1 MIKLVKVKKMVDQGL
16 FSEHIYSTKFQEEF
30 KKYWHSQTDF
40 KGLNFEMISKP
51 FRICRISNIFKNERF
66 IENLKCELE
75 NYDHKRKVTDLYQ
88 FEKTDDLCRA
98 SDYCSQM
105 LYKSFQK
112 DLASWMECNTNIKL
126 NKTISMS
133 SARYYETDY
142 LLCHDDNMGD
152 RRIAYILYLSKG
164 WTEEDGGALE
174 LFDTDADGSPNKVVR
189 SLIPEYNSLVFF
201 EVVDNSYHQVAEVI
215 TDDKCRWS
223 VNGWFH
229 GPLREIQVKLSR
241 FELIRNFIEPNTT
254 EIELSSWISKRY
266 LLPSIIDQIHE
277 NVMKE
282 PYTFL
287 EDFLKESIYEQI
299 ANDLTSQDII
309 WRMVG
314 PADIRHYEIADEE
327 TLPKLLKD
335 FYNLFKSISFF
346 QLLWKYTGLDL
357 VPDEKTM
364 RPKMTIELQRWS
376 AGCYTLLYDKSLV
389 KDSSDDAIKTSQLD
403 ENTSITAGAS
413 TSKSSTES
421 ILDTSSL
428 KRKSDGFCST
438 TTNLSHKK
446 KVTKYVDTQSDASTQ
461 SLSKDSKHDT
471 DTSEISLQDE
481 EISSDA
487 SASDS
492 ENDSNNDEYTL
503 DVIMQFHT
511 TNDQGVPK
519 TGDTIDFID
528 PNQEQGTLVQIP
540 ALDNHLCLVY
550 RSLMVY
556 RLQQYLNHL
565 YEGYSYTLICS
576 YYE

>member
-1 MIKLVKVKKMVDQGL
+1 MVDQSL

-40 KGLNFEMISKP
+40 KGLNFEIISKP
-51 FRICRISNIFKNERF
+51 FKVCRISNFLKNERF

-75 NYDHKRKVTDLYQ
+75 NYDHKRKITDLYQ
-88 FEKTDDLCRA
+88 FEKTDDLFGA
-98 SDYCSQM
+98 SEYCSQM
-105 LYKSFQK
+105 LHKSFQK
-112 DLASWMECNTNIKL
+112 DLASWMEHNTNIKL
-126 NKTISMS
+126 NKTMSMS

-174 LFDTDADGSPNKVVR
+174 LFDIDEHGSPNKVVR

-229 GPLREIQVKLSR
+229 GPLRECYQVKSPR
-241 FELIRNFIEPNTT
+241 FESIRNFIEPITS

-266 LLPSIIDQIHE
+266 LLSSIMDQIHE
-277 NVMKE
+277 NIMKE
-282 PYTFL
+282 SYTFL
-287 EDFLKESIYEQI
+287 EDFLKDSIYEQI
-299 ANDLTSQDII
+299 ANDLTSQDIT
-309 WRMVG
+309 WRMIG

-389 KDSSDDAIKTSQLD
+389 KDSSDDTMKTSQLD
-403 ENTSITAGAS
+403 ENTSIIAGAS
-413 TSKSSTES
+413 TSKSPTKS

-428 KRKSDGFCST
+428 KRKRDGSCLT

-446 KVTKYVDTQSDASTQ
+446 KVTSDVNTQSS
-461 SLSKDSKHDT
+461 SKDSKDDA
-471 DTSEISLQDE
+471 DTSEILLQDE
-481 EISSDA
+481 EISSDV
-487 SASDS
+487 SVHDS
-492 ENDSNNDEYTL
+492 ENDSNNDEYIL

-511 TNDQGVPK
+511 TNDQDVPK
-519 TGDTIDFID
+519 TEDTIDFID
-528 PNQEQGTLVQIP
+528 PNQEQGTLIQIP

>member
-1 MIKLVKVKKMVDQGL
+1 MVDEGL
-16 FSEHIYSTKFQEEF
+16 FSEHIYSAKFQEEF

-40 KGLNFEMISKP
+40 KNVNLEIISKP
-51 FRICRISNIFKNERF
+51 FRICRISNFLKNERF

-75 NYDHKRKVTDLYQ
+75 NHDHKRKVTDLYQ
-88 FEKTDDLCRA
+88 FEKTDDLFGA

-105 LYKSFQK
+105 LHKSFQK
-112 DLASWMECNTNIKL
+112 DLASWMERNTNIKL

-174 LFDTDADGSPNKVVR
+174 LFDTDEHGSPNKVVR
-189 SLIPEYNSLVFF
+189 SLIPEYNSLIFF
-201 EVVDNSYHQVAEVI
+201 EVVENSYHQVAEVI

-223 VNGWFH
+223 INGWFH
-229 GPLREIQVKLSR
+229 GPLRECYQAKSPR
-241 FELIRNFIEPNTT
+241 FESIRNFIEPNTT

-287 EDFLKESIYEQI
+287 ESFLKESVYEQI
-299 ANDLTSQDII
+299 ANDLTSQDIN

-314 PADIRHYEIADEE
+314 PADIRHYEIADEQ

-346 QLLWKYTGLDL
+346 ELLWKYTGLDL

-389 KDSSDDAIKTSQLD
+389 KNSSDDAVKTSQLD

-421 ILDTSSL
+421 ILDTSSI
-428 KRKSDGFCST
+428 KRKRDGSCPT
-438 TTNLSHKK
+438 TINLSHKK
-446 KVTKYVDTQSDASTQ
+446 KVTKYVESDVSTQ
-461 SLSKDSKHDT
+461 SLSKDSKHGT

-481 EISSDA
+481 EISSDT

-492 ENDSNNDEYTL
+492 ENDSTNDEYTL

-511 TNDQGVPK
+511 INDQGVSK

-528 PNQEQGTLVQIP
+528 PNQEQGTLIQIP

-565 YEGYSYTLICS
+565 YEGYSYTLMCS

>member
-1 MIKLVKVKKMVDQGL
+1 M
-16 FSEHIYSTKFQEEF
+16 ERN
-30 KKYWHSQTDF
+30 TD
-40 KGLNFEMISKP
+40 
-51 FRICRISNIFKNERF
+51 
-66 IENLKCELE
+66 
-75 NYDHKRKVTDLYQ
+75 
-88 FEKTDDLCRA
+88 
-98 SDYCSQM
+98 
-105 LYKSFQK
+105 
-112 DLASWMECNTNIKL
+112 IKL

-174 LFDTDADGSPNKVVR
+174 LFDTDEHGSPNKVVR
-189 SLIPEYNSLVFF
+189 SLVPEYNSLIFF
-201 EVVDNSYHQVAEVI
+201 EVVENSYHQVAEVM

-223 VNGWFH
+223 INGWFH
-229 GPLREIQVKLSR
+229 GPLKECYQAKSPR
-241 FELIRNFIEPNTT
+241 FDLIRNFIEPNTT

-287 EDFLKESIYEQI
+287 ESFLKESVYEQI
-299 ANDLTSQDII
+299 ANDLTSQDIS
-309 WRMVG
+309 WRMAG
-314 PADIRHYEIADEE
+314 PADIRHYEIADEQ

-335 FYNLFKSISFF
+335 FYNLFKSLSFF
-346 QLLWKYTGLDL
+346 ELLWKYTGLDL

-389 KDSSDDAIKTSQLD
+389 KDGSDDAAKTSQLD

-413 TSKSSTES
+413 TSKSLTEI
-421 ILDTSSL
+421 ILDTSSI
-428 KRKSDGFCST
+428 KRKRDGSFPS

-446 KVTKYVDTQSDASTQ
+446 KVTKYVESDVSTQ
-461 SLSKDSKHDT
+461 SLSKDSKHGT
-471 DTSEISLQDE
+471 DTNEISLRDE
-481 EISSDA
+481 EISSDT

-492 ENDSNNDEYTL
+492 ENNSTNDEYTL

-511 TNDQGVPK
+511 VNDQGVSK

-528 PNQEQGTLVQIP
+528 PNQEQGTLIQIP

-565 YEGYSYTLICS
+565 YEGYSYTLMCS

>member
-1 MIKLVKVKKMVDQGL
+1 MVDEGL
-16 FSEHIYSTKFQEEF
+16 FSEHIYSAKFQEEF

-40 KGLNFEMISKP
+40 KNINLEIISKP
-51 FRICRISNIFKNERF
+51 FRICRISNFFKNERF

-75 NYDHKRKVTDLYQ
+75 NHDHKRKVTDLYQ
-88 FEKTDDLCRA
+88 FEKTDDLFGA

-105 LYKSFQK
+105 LHKSFQK
-112 DLASWMECNTNIKL
+112 DLASWMERNTNIKL

-174 LFDTDADGSPNKVVR
+174 LFDTDEHGSPNKVVR
-189 SLIPEYNSLVFF
+189 SLIPEYNSLIFF
-201 EVVDNSYHQVAEVI
+201 EVVENSYHQVAEVI

-223 VNGWFH
+223 INGWFH
-229 GPLREIQVKLSR
+229 GPLRECYQAKSPR
-241 FELIRNFIEPNTT
+241 FESIRNFIEPNTT

-266 LLPSIIDQIHE
+266 LLSSIIDQIHE

-287 EDFLKESIYEQI
+287 ESFLKESVYEQI
-299 ANDLTSQDII
+299 ANDLTSQDIN

-314 PADIRHYEIADEE
+314 PADIRHYEIADEQ

-346 QLLWKYTGLDL
+346 ELLWKYTGLDL

-364 RPKMTIELQRWS
+364 KPKMTIELQRWS

-389 KDSSDDAIKTSQLD
+389 KDSSDDAVKTSQLD

-421 ILDTSSL
+421 ILDTSSI
-428 KRKSDGFCST
+428 KRKRDGSCPT

-446 KVTKYVDTQSDASTQ
+446 KVTKYVESDVSTQ
-461 SLSKDSKHDT
+461 SLSKDSKHGT

-481 EISSDA
+481 EISSDT

-492 ENDSNNDEYTL
+492 ENDSTNDEYTL

-511 TNDQGVPK
+511 VNDQGVSK

-528 PNQEQGTLVQIP
+528 PNQEQGTLIQIP

>member
-1 MIKLVKVKKMVDQGL
+1 MVDEGL
-16 FSEHIYSTKFQEEF
+16 FSEHIYSAKFQEEF
-30 KKYWHSQTDF
+30 KKYWYSQTDF
-40 KGLNFEMISKP
+40 KNVNFEIISKP
-51 FRICRISNIFKNERF
+51 FRVCRISNFLKNERF

-75 NYDHKRKVTDLYQ
+75 NHDHKRKVTDLYQ
-88 FEKTDDLCRA
+88 FEKTDDLFAA

-112 DLASWMECNTNIKL
+112 DLSSWMERNTDIKL

-174 LFDTDADGSPNKVVR
+174 LFDTDENGSPNKVVR
-189 SLIPEYNSLVFF
+189 SLIPEYNSLIFF

-223 VNGWFH
+223 INGWFH
-229 GPLREIQVKLSR
+229 GPIKECYQIKSSR
-241 FELIRNFIEPNTT
+241 FESIRNFIEPNTT
-254 EIELSSWISKRY
+254 KIELSSWISKRY
-266 LLPSIIDQIHE
+266 LLSSIIDQIHK

-287 EDFLKESIYEQI
+287 ESFLKESVYEQI
-299 ANDLTSQDII
+299 ANDLTSQDIS

-314 PADIRHYEIADEE
+314 PADIRHYEIADEQ

-346 QLLWKYTGLDL
+346 ELLWKYTGLDL

-389 KDSSDDAIKTSQLD
+389 KDSSDDAVETSQLED
-403 ENTSITAGAS
+403 TIITAGAS

-421 ILDTSSL
+421 TLDTSSL
-428 KRKSDGFCST
+428 KRKKGGSCPT

-446 KVTKYVDTQSDASTQ
+446 KVTKYVDTQSDVSTQ
-461 SLSKDSKHDT
+461 SLSKDSKHGT

-492 ENDSNNDEYTL
+492 ENDSTNDEYTL

-511 TNDQGVPK
+511 VNDQGVPK

-528 PNQEQGTLVQIP
+528 PNQEQGTLIQIP

-565 YEGYSYTLICS
+565 YEGYSYTLMCS

>member
-1 MIKLVKVKKMVDQGL
+1 MVDEGL
-16 FSEHIYSTKFQEEF
+16 FSEHVYSAKFQEEF

-40 KGLNFEMISKP
+40 KNVNLEIISKP
-51 FRICRISNIFKNERF
+51 FRICRISNFLKNERF

-75 NYDHKRKVTDLYQ
+75 NHDHKRKVTDLYQ
-88 FEKTDDLCRA
+88 FEKTDDLFGT

-105 LYKSFQK
+105 LHKSFQK
-112 DLASWMECNTNIKL
+112 DLASWMERNTDIKL

-174 LFDTDADGSPNKVVR
+174 LFDTDEHGSPNKVVR
-189 SLIPEYNSLVFF
+189 SLIPEYNSLIFF
-201 EVVDNSYHQVAEVI
+201 EVVENSYHQVAEVM

-223 VNGWFH
+223 INGWFH
-229 GPLREIQVKLSR
+229 GPLKECYQAKSPRYES
-241 FELIRNFIEPNTT
+241 IRNFIEPNTKT

-287 EDFLKESIYEQI
+287 ESFLKESVYEQI
-299 ANDLTSQDII
+299 ANDLTSQDIN
-309 WRMVG
+309 WRMAG
-314 PADIRHYEIADEE
+314 PADIRHYEIADEQ

-346 QLLWKYTGLDL
+346 ELLWKYTGLDL

-389 KDSSDDAIKTSQLD
+389 KDSSDGAVKTSQLD

-413 TSKSSTES
+413 TSKSSTEI
-421 ILDTSSL
+421 ILDKSSI
-428 KRKSDGFCST
+428 KRKRDGSCST

-446 KVTKYVDTQSDASTQ
+446 KVTKYVESDVSTQ
-461 SLSKDSKHDT
+461 SLSKDSKHGT

-481 EISSDA
+481 EISSDT

-492 ENDSNNDEYTL
+492 ENDSTNDEYTL

-511 TNDQGVPK
+511 VNDQGVSK

-528 PNQEQGTLVQIP
+528 PNQEQGTLIQIP

-565 YEGYSYTLICS
+565 YEGYSYTLMCS

>member
-1 MIKLVKVKKMVDQGL
+1 MVDEGL
-16 FSEHIYSTKFQEEF
+16 FSEHIYSAKFQEEF

-40 KGLNFEMISKP
+40 KNVNLEIISKP
-51 FRICRISNIFKNERF
+51 FRICRISNFLKNERF

-75 NYDHKRKVTDLYQ
+75 NHDHKRKVTDLYQ
-88 FEKTDDLCRA
+88 FEKTDDLFGA

-105 LYKSFQK
+105 LHKSFQK
-112 DLASWMECNTNIKL
+112 DLASWMERNTNIKL

-174 LFDTDADGSPNKVVR
+174 LFDTDEHGSPNKVVR
-189 SLIPEYNSLVFF
+189 SLIPEYNSLIFF
-201 EVVDNSYHQVAEVI
+201 EVVENSYHQVAEVI

-223 VNGWFH
+223 INGWFH
-229 GPLREIQVKLSR
+229 GPLRECYQAKSPR
-241 FELIRNFIEPNTT
+241 FESIRNFIEPNTT
-254 EIELSSWISKRY
+254 ELELSSWISKRY
-266 LLPSIIDQIHE
+266 LLSSIIDQIHE

-287 EDFLKESIYEQI
+287 ESFLKESVYEQI
-299 ANDLTSQDII
+299 ANDLTSQDIN

-314 PADIRHYEIADEE
+314 PADIRHYEIADEQ

-346 QLLWKYTGLDL
+346 ELLWKYTGLDL

-389 KDSSDDAIKTSQLD
+389 KDSSDDAVKTSQLD

-421 ILDTSSL
+421 ILDTSSI
-428 KRKSDGFCST
+428 KRKRDGSCPT

-446 KVTKYVDTQSDASTQ
+446 KVTKYVESDVSTQ
-461 SLSKDSKHDT
+461 SLSKDSKHGT

-481 EISSDA
+481 EISSDT

-492 ENDSNNDEYTL
+492 ENDSTNDEYTL

-511 TNDQGVPK
+511 VNDQGVSK

-528 PNQEQGTLVQIP
+528 PNQEQGTLIQIP

-565 YEGYSYTLICS
+565 YEGYSYTLMCS

>member
-1 MIKLVKVKKMVDQGL
+1 MVDEGL
-16 FSEHIYSTKFQEEF
+16 FSEHIYSAKFQEEF

-40 KGLNFEMISKP
+40 KNVNLEIISKP
-51 FRICRISNIFKNERF
+51 FRICRISNFLKNERF

-75 NYDHKRKVTDLYQ
+75 NHDHKRKVTDLYQ
-88 FEKTDDLCRA
+88 FEKTDDLFGA

-105 LYKSFQK
+105 LHKSFQK
-112 DLASWMECNTNIKL
+112 DLASWMERNTNIKL

-174 LFDTDADGSPNKVVR
+174 LFDTDEHGSPNKVVR
-189 SLIPEYNSLVFF
+189 SLIPEYNSLIFF
-201 EVVDNSYHQVAEVI
+201 EVVENSYHQVAEVI

-223 VNGWFH
+223 INGWFH
-229 GPLREIQVKLSR
+229 GPLRECYQAKSPR
-241 FELIRNFIEPNTT
+241 FESIRNFIEPNTT

-266 LLPSIIDQIHE
+266 LLSSIIDQIHE

-287 EDFLKESIYEQI
+287 ESFLKESVYEQI
-299 ANDLTSQDII
+299 VNDLTSQDIN

-314 PADIRHYEIADEE
+314 PADIRHYEIADEQ

-346 QLLWKYTGLDL
+346 ELLWKYTGLDL

-389 KDSSDDAIKTSQLD
+389 KDSSDDAVKTSQLD

-421 ILDTSSL
+421 ILDTGSI
-428 KRKSDGFCST
+428 KRKRDGSCPT

-446 KVTKYVDTQSDASTQ
+446 KVTKYVESDVSTQ
-461 SLSKDSKHDT
+461 SLSKDSKHGT

-481 EISSDA
+481 ELSSDT

-492 ENDSNNDEYTL
+492 ENDSTNDEYTL

-511 TNDQGVPK
+511 INDQGVSK

-528 PNQEQGTLVQIP
+528 PNQEQGTLIQIP

-565 YEGYSYTLICS
+565 YEGYSYTLMCS